1 MELYEVGFLIVDA
14 VELFAVIFLIVDA
27 VELYSVILLI
37 VDAVEHYAV
46 GLLIIDAVGRSEDP
60 GLVDER
66 GTADVQ
72 ILGLL
77 QHSCL
82 HVIKII

>member
-1 MELYEVGFLIVDA
+1 M
-14 VELFAVIFLIVDA
+14 ELFAVIFLVVDA

-37 VDAVEHYAV
+37 VDAVEHYAEGLLIIDAVEHYAV

-72 ILGLL
+72 VLGLL

-82 HVIKII
+82 QVRKII